1 MWDRWRHAHWS
12 ITNVICLRDRLPF
25 SNVYQAIFSRYIA
38 TYIAPFMWTIYPANT
53 ERSTNV
59 RFWFSHGSFSTNR
72 LWTFWERSQNVGLSY
87 VTGSFFVL
95 FWFVPNEPSGN
106 VLRTLVSQIGL
117 GSFFVLFW
125 FVPNE
130 PSGNVP
136 RTLVSHIW
144 DLVRF
149 SFSFGSF
156 PANLLGTFP
165 ERSCCHSKSN

>member
-1 MWDRWRHAHWS
+1 MSNWSDLGQLTWRWS
-12 ITNVICLRDRLPF
+12 ETN
-25 SNVYQAIFSRYIA
+25 SR
-38 TYIAPFMWTIYPANT
+38 PNYPANT

-59 RFWFSHGSFSTNR
+59 CFWFSHGSFSTNR
-72 LWTFWERSQNVGLSY
+72 LGTFWERSQNVGLSY
-87 VTGSFFVL
+87 VTGSSFVL

-149 SFSFGSF
+149 SFYFGSF

-165 ERSCCHSKSN
+165 ERSSVTVKIIKII